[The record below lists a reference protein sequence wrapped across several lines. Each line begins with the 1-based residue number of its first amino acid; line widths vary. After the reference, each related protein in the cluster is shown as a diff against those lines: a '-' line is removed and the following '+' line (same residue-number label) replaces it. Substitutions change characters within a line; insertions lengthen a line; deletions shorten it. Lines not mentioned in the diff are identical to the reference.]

1 MEISIDIVKELREK
15 TGISIME
22 CKRALEEAKGDI
34 KKAEEILRIKGY
46 QKAQSKLGR
55 ETNQG
60 VIGAYVH
67 SNGKIGVLVEV
78 ACETDF
84 VAKNAEFITLV
95 KDLAMHIAALNPKWV
110 SDERIPPDILEKE
123 KEIYRIQ
130 LKDSGKP
137 ENIIEKIVEG
147 KLKKFYEE
155 VCLLDQPFVKDDKL
169 KVRDLIMGYIH
180 KFGENI
186 VVKRFVRF
194 QLGED
199 SENK

>member
-22 CKRALEEAKGDI
+22 CKRALEEANGDI

-46 QKAQSKLGR
+46 QKAQTKLGR

-60 VIGAYVH
+60 AIGAYVH

-84 VAKNAEFITLV
+84 VARNAEFLNLV

-110 SDERIPPDILEKE
+110 SEDKIPSEVLEKE

-169 KVRDLIMGYIH
+169 KVRDLIMSYIH

>member
-1 MEISIDIVKELREK
+1 MEISIDIIKELRER

-22 CKRALEEAKGDI
+22 CKRALEEANGDI

-60 VIGAYVH
+60 AIGAYVH

-84 VAKNAEFITLV
+84 VAKNPEFLSLV
-95 KDLAMHIAALNPKWV
+95 KDIAMHIAALSPKWV
-110 SDERIPPDILEKE
+110 SEEKIPAEVLEKE

-155 VCLLDQPFVKDDKL
+155 ACLLDQPFVKDDKL

-186 VVKRFVRF
+186 VVKRFIRF
-194 QLGED
+194 QLGENL
-199 SENK
+199 ENI

>member
-55 ETNQG
+55 EANQG
-60 VIGAYVH
+60 TIGAYVH

-84 VAKNAEFITLV
+84 VARNPEFLTLV
-95 KDLAMHIAALNPKWV
+95 KDLAMHIAALNPRWV
-110 SDERIPPDILEKE
+110 SDDKIPDEIIEKE

-137 ENIIEKIVEG
+137 ENIIEKIVDG

-169 KVRDLIMGYIH
+169 KVRDLIMSYIH

-199 SENK
+199 LENT

>member
-1 MEISIDIVKELREK
+1 MEISIEIVRELREK

-22 CKRALEEAKGDI
+22 CKRALEEAQGDI

-46 QKAQSKLGR
+46 QKAQTKLGR

-60 VIGAYVH
+60 AIGAYVH

-84 VAKNAEFITLV
+84 VAKNEEFLSLV
-95 KDLAMHIAALNPKWV
+95 KSLAMHIAAMSPKWV
-110 SDERIPPDILEKE
+110 SEDKIPSEVIEKE
-123 KEIYRIQ
+123 REIYKIQ

-137 ENIIEKIVEG
+137 ENIIDKIVEG
-147 KLKKFYEE
+147 KLKKFFEE
-155 VCLLDQPFVKDDKL
+155 VCLLDQPFVKDDKI
-169 KVRDLIMGYIH
+169 KVRDLIMSYIH

-194 QLGED
+194 QLGEN
-199 SENK
+199 SENL